1 MSLNAKLFSPEKV
14 KKHRHENGYS
24 QELLAKASGISLR
37 TVQRIEKDGKASAES
52 QLALAATF
60 NVSPKELFQVSS
72 TPDVNWNWR
81 NIMQSAFALFVVC
94 GVVVMLT
101 VLAGGLSMFIDF
113 YSFLFLALFM
123 YSGTVIA
130 FGSKG
135 LVKSILGLRYLFSND
150 IADTPASQYLAIILS
165 KQIYFL
171 YGGAIIAFVI
181 GIIAIQSNMPADSEG
196 LGAAYAVSLL
206 VVLYAAIFAEGI
218 LRPLAIKLTNSQLK

>member
-81 NIMQSAFALFVVC
+81 NIMQSAFALIIVIGTILF
-94 GVVVMLT
+94 GLI
-101 VLAGGLSMFIDF
+101 LAGGINMYIDMFSLIF
-113 YSFLFLALFM
+113 VVLFM

-130 FGSKG
+130 FGMQG
-135 LVKSILGLRYLFSND
+135 LIKSISSMRFLFTNE
-150 IADTPASQYLAIILS
+150 IAVTPASQYLAMILN
-165 KQIYFL
+165 KQIKFI
-171 YGGAIIAFVI
+171 YGGSAIGFLI
-181 GIIAIQSNMPADSEG
+181 GLIAIQSNMPINSEM
-196 LGAAYAVSLL
+196 LGASYAVNLI
-206 VVLYAAIFAEGI
+206 VVLYAAIYSEGI
-218 LRPLAIKLTNSQLK
+218 LRPLSTKLNGCEI